1 MSGDAEPDLKD
12 KGEKCMAKKDVIW
25 DNSTTKRATDSGIEK
40 MIKVRFKDP
49 QLPPDQNIREKY
61 INANGTVFQA
71 INAARDAFNI
81 PEVVPIA
88 LLFKGRRMNPS
99 SNISTYGIIQ
109 DALLMIVPDQ
119 IKGGK

>member
-1 MSGDAEPDLKD
+1 MNNR
-12 KGEKCMAKKDVIW
+12 KKDVVW
-25 DNSTTKRATDSGIEK
+25 DSNVSPQGSTSDSIER

-61 INANGTVFQA
+61 ININGTVFQA
-71 INAARDAFNI
+71 ITAARDAFNI

-99 SNISTYGIIQ
+99 NNLVSYNIEEN
-109 DALLMIVPDQ
+109 ALLMIVPDQ
-119 IKGGK
+119 IKGG

>member
-1 MSGDAEPDLKD
+1 MS
-12 KGEKCMAKKDVIW
+12 KKDVVW
-25 DNSTTKRATDSGIEK
+25 DSDPNRRKLSTDNGIEK

-61 INANGTVFQA
+61 INLDGNVFQA
-71 INAARDAFNI
+71 ITAARDAFNI

-99 SNISTYGIIQ
+99 NNLTSYGIEQNAI
-109 DALLMIVPDQ
+109 LMIVPDQ
-119 IKGGK
+119 IKGG

>member
-1 MSGDAEPDLKD
+1 MS
-12 KGEKCMAKKDVIW
+12 KKDVVW
-25 DNSTTKRATDSGIEK
+25 DTDPRKREPSGIEK

-61 INANGTVFQA
+61 LNLNGPVFQA
-71 INAARDAFNI
+71 ITAARDAFNI

-99 SNISTYGIIQ
+99 NNLSAYGIEQNSI
-109 DALLMIVPDQ
+109 LMIVPDQ
-119 IKGGK
+119 IKGG

>member
-1 MSGDAEPDLKD
+1 
-12 KGEKCMAKKDVIW
+12 
-25 DNSTTKRATDSGIEK
+25 

-61 INANGTVFQA
+61 INMNGPVFHA
-71 INAARDAFNI
+71 ITAARDAFNI

-99 SNISTYGIIQ
+99 SNLTTYNIEEN
-109 DALLMIVPDQ
+109 ALLMIVPDQ
-119 IKGGK
+119 IKGG

>member
-1 MSGDAEPDLKD
+1 MS
-12 KGEKCMAKKDVIW
+12 KKDVVW
-25 DNSTTKRATDSGIEK
+25 EDSSTKKSSDSGIEK

-61 INANGTVFQA
+61 INSNGTVFTA

-99 SNISTYGIIQ
+99 SNLASYGIEK

-119 IKGGK
+119 IKGG

>member
-1 MSGDAEPDLKD
+1 MS
-12 KGEKCMAKKDVIW
+12 KKDVVW
-25 DNSTTKRATDSGIEK
+25 DSSSTGKAPDNGIEK

-61 INANGTVFQA
+61 ININGTVFQA
-71 INAARDAFNI
+71 IIAARDAFNI

-99 SNISTYGIIQ
+99 NNLSSYGIEQNAI
-109 DALLMIVPDQ
+109 LMIVPDQ
-119 IKGGK
+119 IKGG

>member
-1 MSGDAEPDLKD
+1 MS
-12 KGEKCMAKKDVIW
+12 KKDVVW
-25 DNSTTKRATDSGIEK
+25 DDSITRKSSNSGIEK

-61 INANGTVFQA
+61 INSNGTVFTA
-71 INAARDAFNI
+71 INAARDAFSI

-99 SNISTYGIIQ
+99 SNLSSYGIEQ

-119 IKGGK
+119 IKGG

>member
-1 MSGDAEPDLKD
+1 MWDRGDSKEGASS
-12 KGEKCMAKKDVIW
+12 A
-25 DNSTTKRATDSGIEK
+25 GIER

-61 INANGTVFQA
+61 INMNGPVFQA
-71 INAARDAFNI
+71 ITAARDAFNI

-99 SNISTYGIIQ
+99 SNLTTYNIEEN
-109 DALLMIVPDQ
+109 ALLMIVPDQ
-119 IKGGK
+119 IKGG

>member
-1 MSGDAEPDLKD
+1 MIEVKKISG
-12 KGEKCMAKKDVIW
+12 KKDVIW
-25 DNSTTKRATDSGIEK
+25 DSDTDRKKATSDNIEK

-61 INANGTVFQA
+61 ININETVFQA

-99 SNISTYGIIQ
+99 NNLSSYDIKQNAI
-109 DALLMIVPDQ
+109 LMIVPDQ
-119 IKGGK
+119 IKGG

>member
-1 MSGDAEPDLKD
+1 MKTISNR
-12 KGEKCMAKKDVIW
+12 KKDVVW
-25 DNSTTKRATDSGIEK
+25 DRSDSKKGTSSDSIER

-61 INANGTVFQA
+61 ININGSVFQA
-71 INAARDAFNI
+71 ITAARDAFNI

-99 SNISTYGIIQ
+99 SNLTTYNIEEN
-109 DALLMIVPDQ
+109 ALLMIVPDQ
-119 IKGGK
+119 IKGG